1 MLQKCLPRLLSL
13 TEPFIIIIIILY
25 NYTLAPQAKKYNVF
39 DVRTKINAQNSVV
52 GEKKNMFVKESN
64 ISYQGCSD
72 SKTPYCFPNVLLRT
86 GGFSGFWEFG
96 RSPKSAAGAPILN
109 HYGVIRQ

>member
-1 MLQKCLPRLLSL
+1 MV
-13 TEPFIIIIIILY
+13 
-25 NYTLAPQAKKYNVF
+25 KKL
-39 DVRTKINAQNSVV
+39 
-52 GEKKNMFVKESN
+52 GCKKNSGNFFSIPPSRFPQQLCLQIRIFFTRALSFVTDSKFRLDIPAYFIDLN
-64 ISYQGCSD
+64 LYQGSSD